1 MRWNKRRITQ
11 NQEGP
16 AGAFPQQI
24 PPVLLSAKNDYS
36 PPNLKFNPSAT
47 AVMLLLIFTS

>member
-1 MRWNKRRITQ
+1 MTKQ
-11 NQEGP
+11 KEHHKKQKGP
-16 AGAFPQQI
+16 ARAINPDRS
-24 PPVLLSAKNDYS
+24 LLSNLFPDKFYS